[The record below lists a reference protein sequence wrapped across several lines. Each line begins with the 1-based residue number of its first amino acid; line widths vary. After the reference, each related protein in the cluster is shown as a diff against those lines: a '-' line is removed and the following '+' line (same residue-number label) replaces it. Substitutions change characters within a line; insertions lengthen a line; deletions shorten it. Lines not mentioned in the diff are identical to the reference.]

1 MIGLY
6 VLLGILLLI
15 ALILCLRVNLHIKY
29 KSDLTI
35 YLRILF
41 IKIPIIP
48 QNNKSAKK
56 PKQNKKKQGV
66 DSVKIVKSEEKEKK
80 SPTLLENLGLIKEV
94 LSVFIKAFAKELKVK
109 LAKIHVKVA
118 TEDAAKTAILYG
130 AVSGSIALIVEL
142 IDSYTNLS
150 RLKERSI
157 IVESDFLSD
166 KSEADI
172 SISLSISVYGAIKT
186 LLKSGF
192 KYFQLKNKKAK

>member
-15 ALILCLRVNLHIKY
+15 ALILCLRVNLNIKY

-109 LAKIHVKVA
+109 LARIHVKVA

-172 SISLSISVYGAIKT
+172 SISLSISVYGGIKT